1 MQVADLRK
9 IYDVRFIGDNHAHTE
24 VYSIFDYSENLIM
37 SIGRKR
43 NVGSALTSERKKTSV
58 VNQVE
63 MDEFYW
69 KVECDCAI
77 VNNNCPPRNH
87 P

>member
-1 MQVADLRK
+1 MQVADLRQ

-43 NVGSALTSERKKTSV
+43 NVGSALTSERKK
-58 VNQVE
+58 N
-63 MDEFYW
+63 
-69 KVECDCAI
+69 
-77 VNNNCPPRNH
+77 P
-87 P
+87 